1 MAEEFIRHLLL
12 QVFFSLFYAPDKDL
26 YPHEVVVTEDL
37 ATGLTVNKLL
47 WTTFSLQDFYNTICK
62 TYLFLIQMRN
72 LLLNNVASDPP
83 PPFFGKGYIL
93 QLILPKQTCD

>member
-72 LLLNNVASDPP
+72 LLLNNLASDTPLLWEGLH
-83 PPFFGKGYIL
+83 FAANT
-93 QLILPKQTCD
+93 KQTCD

>member
-47 WTTFSLQDFYNTICK
+47 WTTFSLQDYTICK
-62 TYLFLIQMRN
+62 TYLFLIQVRN

-83 PPFFGKGYIL
+83 PFLREGLHFAANT
-93 QLILPKQTCD
+93 KQTCDLNL

>member
-47 WTTFSLQDFYNTICK
+47 WTTSTLQDYTICK
-62 TYLFLIQMRN
+62 TYLFPIQMRN
-72 LLLNNVASDPP
+72 LLLNNLASDTPLLWEGLH
-83 PPFFGKGYIL
+83 FAANT
-93 QLILPKQTCD
+93 KQTCDLNL